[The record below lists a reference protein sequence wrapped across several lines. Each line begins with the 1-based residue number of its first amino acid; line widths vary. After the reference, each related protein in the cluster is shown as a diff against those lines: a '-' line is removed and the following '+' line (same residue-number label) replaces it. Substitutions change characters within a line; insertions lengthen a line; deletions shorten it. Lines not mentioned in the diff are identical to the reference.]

1 MKFCVLASGSKG
13 NCTYI
18 EIDNHKYLIDI
29 GMNFLYVSNK
39 LKEIE
44 VDPSEIE
51 GIFITHIHEDHIAG
65 LKRFIKVYNP
75 IVYLTQKIYDNI
87 NIEINNYH
95 FIEEDE
101 IINDN
106 LVETIK
112 LSHDTPECKG
122 YIFNYENTSLVYITD
137 TGYIN
142 QKYFEKLSN
151 RTAYIIESNHDID
164 MIMNGSRPYYLKMRV
179 IGDEGHISNKDCL
192 YYLTKFV
199 GNNTK
204 QIVLAHISHDNNDHD
219 LALNNIK
226 DNINVE
232 NVIVAEQNERLE
244 VIELCSKSY
253 V

>member
-29 GMNFLYVSNK
+29 GMNFLYVSTK
-39 LKEIE
+39 LKEID

-51 GIFITHIHEDHIAG
+51 GIFITHIHEDHILG
-65 LKRFIKVYNP
+65 LKRFIKVYSP
-75 IVYLTQKIYDNI
+75 TIYLTKKIYDNI
-87 NIEINNYH
+87 GIEIEKYH

-101 IINDN
+101 MINGN
-106 LVETIK
+106 LIETIK

-122 YIFNYENTSLVYITD
+122 YIFNHNNLSLVYITD

-142 QKYFEKLSN
+142 QKYYEKLSN
-151 RTAYIIESNHDID
+151 KTVYILESNHDID
-164 MIMNGSRPYYLKMRV
+164 MIMKGNRPYFLKMRV

-199 GNNTK
+199 GINTK
-204 QIVLAHISHDNNDHD
+204 YILLAHISHDNNDRD
-219 LALNNIK
+219 LVLSNIK
-226 DNINVE
+226 DNIHVDN
-232 NVIVAEQNERLE
+232 IMLTSQNEHTE
-244 VIELCSKSY
+244 VINIC
-253 V
+253 